1 MATKGLVASGCV
13 STVGDGGECLG
24 TRKGVRTCARIGSL
38 GGFVRKKG
46 SGTDKNN
53 DCAAQSRPLGDE
65 TYVRA
70 NWRAA
75 ERRGAQGPPISH
87 ESKTHAIRKLN
98 APGAYVG
105 GSAECVAMVQHGQ
118 LATFALRARSTRGAE
133 WTWEGLPAKRTNAN
147 ASAPLEF
154 IATWAL

>member
-1 MATKGLVASGCV
+1 MRTHWILGRIRGEKGA
-13 STVGDGGECLG
+13 
-24 TRKGVRTCARIGSL
+24 
-38 GGFVRKKG
+38 
-46 SGTDKNN
+46 GTDKNN
-53 DCAAQSRPLGDE
+53 DCAAGSRPLDDE

-87 ESKTHAIRKLN
+87 ESKTHATRKLN
-98 APGAYVG
+98 APGAYV
-105 GSAECVAMVQHGQ
+105 SAECVAMVQHGQ